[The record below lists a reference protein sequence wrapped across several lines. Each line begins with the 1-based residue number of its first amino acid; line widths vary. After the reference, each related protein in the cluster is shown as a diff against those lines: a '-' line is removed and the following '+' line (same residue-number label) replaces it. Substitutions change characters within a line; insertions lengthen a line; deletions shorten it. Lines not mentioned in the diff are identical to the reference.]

1 MDIRDI
7 NSSTYNYSDVRSN
20 FFDPLKN
27 LSDESASLK
36 EDFDHRKPLSSPVQ
50 LNQKKIEEES
60 VLTLTP
66 PLIRDSLLKKIAVV
80 ELDMKWLH
88 HRPTSP
94 GFLRVESN
102 GNLMNDPAN
111 SEHYILKIAK
121 NPHRQAF
128 RKTYSGE
135 EIFPESVASFSCWN
149 RLKQQHAAQK
159 LKELGVPLE
168 KNLTEL
174 VYRLL
179 HDNQRSLCQNEAVA
193 YPAKYEAI
201 AAYKKKKGEKEILH
215 FELEVSS
222 KIKATL
228 IFTRDEN
235 FCVGIGGYKKAW
247 KVFSLQEPALRVQTF
262 SILHFSREQAQ
273 KFKEERNSYQ
283 YQWRKVLTYHQI
295 ANREEECFERYG
307 LYAQIAKA
315 HQIFYYKIH
324 ERGVDYQQQII
335 EMDHYPLD
343 LFSFVYQ
350 LREANLKGNSPS
362 IREKKLNL
370 TEQILQAVIPLH
382 RDQRIFRDLKLENFL
397 MKKEEVYLT
406 DFGYC
411 VTQDYLNAHQENS
424 GSMLYFPPEVIQSD
438 YDRYSEKLDVWAI
451 GCILWLLWFDH
462 DFPWYQALDDDR
474 PKFKKALAQMETFE
488 KSILLN
494 LTLLS
499 GLNVPENSM
508 QAVIYNMLRFNPAD
522 RLSLVEALTHVQSI
536 KERGKHE

>member
-1 MDIRDI
+1 MDIRYI

-80 ELDMKWLH
+80 ELNMKWLH

-94 GFLRVESN
+94 GLLGVHSN
-102 GNLMNDPAN
+102 GNLNNDPAN
-111 SEHYILKIAK
+111 YEHCILKIAK
-121 NPHRQAF
+121 NPHKQVF
-128 RKTYSGE
+128 QKTYSAE
-135 EIFPESVASFSCWN
+135 EVFPESVASFSCWD
-149 RLKQQHAAQK
+149 RPQQQHAAQK
-159 LKELGVPLE
+159 LKELGIPLRQ
-168 KNLTEL
+168 KLTEL
-174 VYRLL
+174 MYSLL
-179 HDNQRSLCQNEAVA
+179 HDNQKSLCQNKAVS
-193 YPAKYEAI
+193 YPARYEAI
-201 AAYKKKKGEKEILH
+201 AAYKKEGEEKEILH

-228 IFTRDEN
+228 IFTRDES
-235 FCVGIGGYKKAW
+235 FCVGSGGYKKAW

-262 SILHFSREQAQ
+262 SILHFSREQAL
-273 KFKEERNSYQ
+273 KFRKEENSYVCQ
-283 YQWRKVLTYHQI
+283 RRKELTYHQI

-307 LYAQIAKA
+307 LHAQIAKT
-315 HQIFYYKIH
+315 HQIFYYKIN

-335 EMDHYPLD
+335 EMDHYPRD

-350 LREANLKGNSPS
+350 LREANFKGNSPS

-382 RDQRIFRDLKLENFL
+382 RDQRVFRDLKLENFL
-397 MKKEEVYLT
+397 MKKEAVYLT

-424 GSMLYFPPEVIQSD
+424 GSILYFPPEVIRSD
-438 YDRYSEKLDVWAI
+438 YDHYSEKLDVWAI
-451 GCILWLLWFDH
+451 GCILWLLWFNH
-462 DFPWYQALDDDR
+462 DFPWYEALDDDR
-474 PKFKKALAQMETFE
+474 PKFKKALAQMKNFE
-488 KSILLN
+488 DSISLN
-494 LTLLS
+494 LTSLVSLI
-499 GLNVPENSM
+499 VAENPI
-508 QAVIYNMLRFNPAD
+508 QAIIYNMLRFNPAD
-522 RLSLVEALTHVQSI
+522 RISLVEALTHVQSI
-536 KERGKHE
+536 KEMEKHG